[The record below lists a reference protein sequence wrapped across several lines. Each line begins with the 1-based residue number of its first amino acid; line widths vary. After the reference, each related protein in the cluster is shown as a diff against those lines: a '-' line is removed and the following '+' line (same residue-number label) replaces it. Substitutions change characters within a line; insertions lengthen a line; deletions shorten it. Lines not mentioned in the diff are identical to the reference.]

1 MIKTA
6 IIYFMLD
13 KCLDLLDIRLSS
25 NFGITS
31 PYKPIL
37 DLKDG
42 DLVLCY
48 RQSVPLVMGQ
58 SNGVV
63 TMTHFEIEVWDDYG
77 ESWQLRRYA
86 FDDFDELEVVADDD
100 LLDEDD
106 LDDDE
111 LEVVNGIEGG
121 LFPVRDYRG

>member
-1 MIKTA
+1 
-6 IIYFMLD
+6 
-13 KCLDLLDIRLSS
+13 
-25 NFGITS
+25 
-31 PYKPIL
+31 
-37 DLKDG
+37 
-42 DLVLCY
+42 
-48 RQSVPLVMGQ
+48 MGQ